1 MSLEKKIY
9 LFSQRHKHLVTFIS
23 YASAIFLYWLAS
35 LGLTEFI
42 TSALPELIE
51 NYSLK
56 INKDNF
62 VIFIWALFL
71 VTWFLRKVDEKRA
84 EMYEKIREEEIK
96 EKQKKRDKE
105 LKK

>member
-1 MSLEKKIY
+1 MNLEKKLY
-9 LFSQRHKHLVTFIS
+9 LFSQRNKHLITFIS
-23 YASAIFLYWLAS
+23 YVSAIFIYWLAS
-35 LGLTEFI
+35 LMLTEFI
-42 TSALPELIE
+42 TSSLPELIE

-62 VIFIWALFL
+62 VIFIWVLFL

-96 EKQKKRDKE
+96 EKQKKWDKE
-105 LKK
+105 I